1 MNVVQVHAMKQ
12 KSSRKRKVV
21 ESDHRNRDTLEWV
34 SANYIASPGVC
45 LPRCTL
51 YQHYLDHCRRSA
63 KSPMGAAAFGKLIR
77 QKFPAVTTRRLGT
90 RGQSRYHYYGIGL
103 KPTSFYYDQVYC
115 GKDITRFSGQKVKG
129 IEGDQPKQVEPYK
142 SHKKWTF
149 IPDIRD
155 LTATDCVDSIKA
167 EGFLSMYRA
176 HCCSLLDAILIAD
189 FKAVQDM
196 VLHFWSSLQEAFLPL
211 LHSTTVCD
219 LISVWDDYLYVAM
232 QEILTPRQIQ
242 ELPQSFQQELNL
254 FTSQLPDWLRSVI
267 PASLLRQTKIQVL
280 QEWTKVFRREM
291 SFTKLAQSCRSVL
304 SNACYTQRM
313 LEDLSKLVMDETVEE
328 AFACLQNGRMA
339 SALGVAELLSLLKKH
354 ASVEDLTEWMDM
366 ALDNAV
372 MEAGHNGTTHS
383 RSIVYRDFM
392 LSWMLLFS
400 AIMRH
405 LTLSRAQSFGHVH
418 MLRVMIEEYM
428 LLAFET
434 SVSKEARLQRQEK
447 LLTCT
452 EDPDAVRTRMATSYA
467 AVIFQ
472 RAC

>member
-1 MNVVQVHAMKQ
+1 
-12 KSSRKRKVV
+12 
-21 ESDHRNRDTLEWV
+21 
-34 SANYIASPGVC
+34 
-45 LPRCTL
+45 
-51 YQHYLDHCRRSA
+51 
-63 KSPMGAAAFGKLIR
+63 
-77 QKFPAVTTRRLGT
+77 
-90 RGQSRYHYYGIGL
+90 
-103 KPTSFYYDQVYC
+103 
-115 GKDITRFSGQKVKG
+115 
-129 IEGDQPKQVEPYK
+129 
-142 SHKKWTF
+142 
-149 IPDIRD
+149 
-155 LTATDCVDSIKA
+155 
-167 EGFLSMYRA
+167 
-176 HCCSLLDAILIAD
+176 
-189 FKAVQDM
+189 
-196 VLHFWSSLQEAFLPL
+196 
-211 LHSTTVCD
+211 
-219 LISVWDDYLYVAM
+219 M
-232 QEILTPRQIQ
+232 QEILTPREIQ
-242 ELPQSFQQELNL
+242 ELPQSFQQELSL

-328 AFACLQNGRMA
+328 AFACLQNGRTA

-366 ALDNAV
+366 ALDNV
-372 MEAGHNGTTHS
+372 VTETGHSGTIHS
-383 RSIVYRDFM
+383 RSNVYRDFM

-452 EDPDAVRTRMATSYA
+452 KDPDAVRTRMATSYA
-467 AVIFQ
+467 ALSLQ
-472 RAC
+472 RTC

>member
-1 MNVVQVHAMKQ
+1 MLAMMNDAKKQ
-12 KSSRKRKVV
+12 KSLRKRRVV
-21 ESDHRNRDTLEWV
+21 ECDHRNKDTLEWV
-34 SANYIASPGVC
+34 SANYIVSPGVC

-51 YQHYLDHCRRSA
+51 YQHYLDHCRRSS
-63 KSPMGAAAFGKLIR
+63 KPPMGAAAFGKLIR

-103 KPTSFYYDQVYC
+103 KPTSFYYDQAYC
-115 GKDITRFSGQKVKG
+115 GKDITRFSGQKVKC
-129 IEGDQPKQVEPYK
+129 IEGEQIKQPAPCT
-142 SHKKWTF
+142 SRKKWMF
-149 IPDIRD
+149 IPDVRD
-155 LTATDCVDSIKA
+155 LSPTETVDLTKA

-196 VLHFWSSLQEAFLPL
+196 VLHFWSSLQEVFLSL
-211 LHSTTVCD
+211 LHSAIVCD
-219 LISVWDDYLYVAM
+219 IVSVWDDYLYAAM
-232 QEILTPRQIQ
+232 QEILTPREIQ
-242 ELPQSFQQELNL
+242 ELPQSFQQELSL

-267 PASLLRQTKIQVL
+267 PASLLLQTKIRVL
-280 QEWTKVFRREM
+280 QEWTKVFKRQM

-304 SNACYTQRM
+304 SNACYTQNM
-313 LEDLSKLVMDETVEE
+313 LDDLSKLVMDETVEE
-328 AFACLQNGRMA
+328 AFACLQNGRTA
-339 SALGVAELLSLLKKH
+339 SAMGVAELLSLLKKH

-366 ALDNAV
+366 ALDNAAT
-372 MEAGHNGTTHS
+372 EAGHSGTMHC
-383 RSIVYRDFM
+383 RSVIYKDFM

-434 SVSKEARLQRQEK
+434 SVGKESRLQRQEK
-447 LLTCT
+447 LLTWAK
-452 EDPDAVRTRMATSYA
+452 DPDAVRTGMATSYA
-467 AVIFQ
+467 ALIFQ